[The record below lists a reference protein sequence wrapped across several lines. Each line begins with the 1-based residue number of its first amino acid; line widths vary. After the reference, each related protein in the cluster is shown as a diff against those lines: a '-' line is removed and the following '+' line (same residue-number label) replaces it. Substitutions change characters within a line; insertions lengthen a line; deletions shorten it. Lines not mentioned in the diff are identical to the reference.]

1 MNAGSR
7 DLEDRPFTPFGGPGM
22 VVKCDES
29 KFNHKAKV
37 KPSCPYFPESQ
48 KCFLLYFG
56 RMKQIVLKSVHL
68 FKNVKQTAATNI
80 MIKCILLLPSL
91 TFRTL
96 QHTSSE
102 VTVENKF
109 KYDIYKI
116 KKTFN

>member
-1 MNAGSR
+1 M
-7 DLEDRPFTPFGGPGM
+7 LFTIFG
-22 VVKCDES
+22 K
-29 KFNHKAKV
+29 
-37 KPSCPYFPESQ
+37 
-48 KCFLLYFG
+48 
-56 RMKQIVLKSVHL
+56 MKQIVLKSVRL

-80 MIKCILLLPSL
+80 MIKRILLLPSL